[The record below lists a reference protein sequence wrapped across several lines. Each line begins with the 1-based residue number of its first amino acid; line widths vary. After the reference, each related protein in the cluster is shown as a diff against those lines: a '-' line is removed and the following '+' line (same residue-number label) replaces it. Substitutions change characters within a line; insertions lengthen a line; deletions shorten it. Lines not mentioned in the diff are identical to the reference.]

1 MAVVLSKSDF
11 MLYLSHP
18 AWLWLKKHD
27 KSKLPAVDDNL
38 QARFDAGL
46 NLEGYAEQ
54 LFPGAIRLGFDG
66 YDEFLTL
73 ASRTATAMQE
83 GAKTLFQAKFDHENL
98 TTICDI
104 VEVLGER
111 EVAITEIKA
120 STSVKDKHRIDLAY
134 QRYVLEQC
142 GFKVSRC
149 SVLLVNNKYIRSG
162 EIDPQELFVQEE
174 ITEAVARELGF
185 IAAEVEKALAVLES
199 PTVPDLSP
207 SHCGTLDKDSLSA
220 WVDIYR
226 TLKPIPE
233 KSIYDLPAVTPQQIG
248 EFEDSGILT
257 IADIPEDTFLSKKQR
272 EAVDVLQSGEIRI
285 DQGKIASFLRAVQY
299 PVYFLDYEGCMDA
312 IPPFEGTK
320 PYQQIVIQWSL
331 HVLPSPGGE
340 LEHYEYIHQSTE
352 SPFEAV
358 SASLRERLGDTGSV
372 IVWYKNYECGRNK
385 ELGELAPAYA
395 DFFRSVNDR
404 VVDLMEI
411 FSKKMY
417 VHPEFLG
424 SASIK
429 KVLPAVV
436 PDLSYKELNVQEGAT
451 ASRLWT
457 QAVLQNKFSA
467 PEREKILSDLLTYCQ
482 LDTLAMVEIYRRM
495 VEVAEITK
503 DA

>member
-27 KSKLPAVDDNL
+27 KSKLPSVDDNL

-46 NLEGYAEQ
+46 NLEGYAEK
-54 LFPGAIRLGFDG
+54 LFPEAVRLGFDG

-73 ASRTATAMQE
+73 AARTATAMQE

-104 VEVLGER
+104 VEVLGSNEL
-111 EVAITEIKA
+111 AITEIKA
-120 STSVKDKHRIDLAY
+120 STSVKDKHRIDLAF
-134 QRYVLEQC
+134 QRYVLEKC

-149 SVLLVNNKYIRSG
+149 SVLVLNNKYVRVG
-162 EIDPQELFVQEE
+162 EVNPQELFVQEDV
-174 ITEAVARELGF
+174 TEAVSAELGF
-185 IAAEVEKALAVLES
+185 VAAEIEKALAVLES
-199 PTVPDLSP
+199 STMPDLSP
-207 SHCGTLDKDSLSA
+207 RHCGKIDDGSLANWLPIFRS
-220 WVDIYR
+220 
-226 TLKPIPE
+226 LKSVPE

-248 EFEDSGILT
+248 EFEDNGILA
-257 IADIPEDTFLSKKQR
+257 ISEIPDDYFLSKKQR
-272 EAVDVLQSGEIRI
+272 EAVDVFQSGEIRI
-285 DQGKIASFLRAVQY
+285 DQGKIASFLGGVEY

-312 IPPFEGTK
+312 IPPFEGTR

-331 HVLPSPGGE
+331 HVLRTPGGD
-340 LEHYEYIHQSTE
+340 LEHYEYIHRSTE
-352 SPFEAV
+352 PPFEGV
-358 SASLRERLGDTGSV
+358 SASLQEKLGDTGSV

-385 ELGELAPAYA
+385 EMQELAPAYA
-395 DFFRSVNDR
+395 DFFASVNDR

-417 VHPEFLG
+417 VHPEFMG

-436 PDLSYKELNVQEGAT
+436 PDLSYKDLNVQEGQT

-457 QAVLQNKFSA
+457 QTVLQNRFS
-467 PEREKILSDLLTYCQ
+467 PEEREKILKDLLQYCQ

-495 VEVAEITK
+495 CAVADIRS
-503 DA
+503 